1 METSDKLTRVNGLS
15 VQFLEAGEGRP
26 RTLLLIHG
34 GIGDA
39 RLHWEP
45 ALAALAEDFHILAP
59 DLPGFGK
66 SDALPRMQTEA
77 MLNWIKAFLES
88 QAVEQAVVIGNSLG
102 GLLARLFAAANP
114 QVVPAVIL
122 MNGGGVPDLP
132 GFFRLLERIPGVS
145 QGIFYML
152 GKTATSPATLK
163 TMFHTEARLTAD
175 FLKQAKA
182 AGAGYARMMR
192 MYVGSPM
199 PVAQT
204 PLMPTLILWGAND
217 QLATLKE
224 AEAIKA
230 SIPGS
235 TLTEIADCGHMPQ
248 LETMDVFVW
257 QVNTFLEKL
266 RRPTQTNRPGA
277 KMLPNIPG

>member
-1 METSDKLTRVNGLS
+1 MEISEKTVSLDGLNIH
-15 VQFLEAGEGRP
+15 FLEAGEGRQ

-39 RLHWEP
+39 RLHWEASIP
-45 ALAALAEDFHILAP
+45 ALAEDFHVLAP

-66 SDALPRMQTEA
+66 SDPLPRMYTQA
-77 MLNWIKAFLES
+77 MLNWIKAFLDKQEI
-88 QAVEQAVVIGNSLG
+88 EQAVVIGNSLG
-102 GLLARLFAAANP
+102 GLLARLFAAGNP
-114 QVVPAVIL
+114 KYVPAVIL
-122 MNGGGVPDLP
+122 INGGGVPDLP
-132 GFFRLLERIPGVS
+132 PFFKILERIPGVS
-145 QGIFYML
+145 HGIFYML

-163 TMFHTEARLTAD
+163 EMFHAQELLTED
-175 FLKQAKA
+175 FLKQIKDAS
-182 AGAGYARMMR
+182 GGYARMMR

-199 PVAQT
+199 PEAQN
-204 PLMPTLILWGAND
+204 PLVPTLILWGAND
-217 QLATLKE
+217 KLATLKD

-235 TLTEIADCGHMPQ
+235 TLTDIKDCGHMPQ
-248 LETMDVFVW
+248 IETMDVFVW

-266 RRPTQTNRPGA
+266 SRPTSSNRPGA